1 MSVTRKASAEACAN
15 IALIKYWGKRDAE
28 RHLPCNGSISL
39 ALSDLRTV
47 TTVAV
52 DSDLLADSLSLDGRP
67 ASPSE
72 LARLSSVVGPLR
84 RHSGRCAFL
93 RVESVNHFP
102 TAAGLASS
110 AAGFAALALA
120 AADALEVSL
129 DAPALSR
136 LARVG
141 SGSAC
146 RSVPGGWAEWHAG
159 SDPDGLDSYATQIAP
174 PDHWDLRVMVALV
187 ATGPKAV
194 ASGAGMANT
203 VATSPFYAGWLQ
215 GVAEDLPVARAA
227 ILARDFTVLGE
238 AAERSCLRMHGSML
252 GAVPPLLYWQPA
264 TIAVMQAVWHW
275 RQEGLPC
282 FFTIDAGPN
291 VKVFCPRDSADEV
304 ERRLKFVPGVSGVRA
319 SGPGQGV
326 ALTDAHLF

>member
-1 MSVTRKASAEACAN
+1 MTRKASAEACAN

-39 ALSDLRTV
+39 ALADLRTV
-47 TTVAV
+47 TTVAI
-52 DSDLLADSLSLDGRP
+52 DPSLTADTLALDGHP
-67 ASPSE
+67 ASAAE
-72 LARLSSVVGPLR
+72 LGRLGKVLRPLR
-84 RHSGRCAFL
+84 ERAGETACV
-93 RVESVNHFP
+93 RVESVNYFP

-120 AADALEVSL
+120 AAAAYDLTL
-129 DAPALSR
+129 DEPELSR
-136 LARVG
+136 LARIG

-159 SDPDGLDSYATQIAP
+159 TDPAGLDSFATRLAP
-174 PDHWDLRVMVALV
+174 PDHWDLRVMVGLV

-194 ASGAGMANT
+194 GSGAGMAGT

-227 ILARDFTVLGE
+227 ILARDFDTLGE

-264 TIAVMQAVWHW
+264 TIAVMQAVWQW

-291 VKVFCPRDSADEV
+291 VKVFCPAAVAADV
-304 ERRLKFVPGVSGVRA
+304 ERRMKFIPGVTGVRA

-326 ALTDAHLF
+326 ALSKAHLF